1 MQGDRAIQAP
11 ASPMIDHFRIPVLQ
25 PPHRA
30 QLIESHQLCNLTL
43 YIYFLTAA
51 MRSKRDLAVVLVL
64 PLALALALAP
74 EKLKASSFV

>member
-1 MQGDRAIQAP
+1 
-11 ASPMIDHFRIPVLQ
+11 
-25 PPHRA
+25 
-30 QLIESHQLCNLTL
+30 
-43 YIYFLTAA
+43 